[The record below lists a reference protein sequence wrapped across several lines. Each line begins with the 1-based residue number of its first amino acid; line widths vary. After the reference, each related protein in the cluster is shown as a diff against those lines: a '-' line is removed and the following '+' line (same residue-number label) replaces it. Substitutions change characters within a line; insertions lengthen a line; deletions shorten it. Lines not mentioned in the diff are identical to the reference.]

1 MRNHRSTVLGAALLA
16 ATLLLAAC
24 GSGEDDDDAANGGT
38 EATGTTAATG
48 TTGEEPDRGTIIVGV
63 SGAFPENQVVAEMY
77 AQVLENA
84 GYTVERQLDLG
95 TREISDQAL
104 FSGDIDLKPEYL
116 GFELPALDPEADTTG
131 SAEEIHELLSPLYAE
146 QGVDVLD
153 FSPANSTNAFVVTPE
168 TAEELGLAT
177 VSDLAPVAGDLTLGG
192 PPECP
197 DRPFCLIGLEDVY
210 GVEFGDFRPL
220 DFGGPQTVAAL
231 ENGAI
236 DVALLFSLDPTIS
249 DKGWISLEDDMDLQ
263 AAGNFVGV
271 IRSDVNN
278 EEVTELI
285 NGVTTSLTTEGM
297 LELVRRIA
305 IDGEDTA
312 AVATDYLTQGGML

>member
-1 MRNHRSTVLGAALLA
+1 MRKPRSAVLGAALLA
-16 ATLLLAAC
+16 AMLLLAAC
-24 GSGEDDDDAANGGT
+24 GSGEDG
-38 EATGTTAATG
+38 EPAATG
-48 TTGEEPDRGTIIVGV
+48 GGGETGATGPTEPERGTVVVGV

-77 AQVLENA
+77 AQVLEDA

-95 TREISDQAL
+95 TREISDEAL
-104 FSGDIDLKPEYL
+104 FSGEIDLKPEYL

-131 SAEEIHELLSPLYAE
+131 TAEEIAQALTPLYAE
-146 QGVDVLD
+146 QGVDVLA

-168 TAEELGLAT
+168 TADELGLAT
-177 VSDLAPVAGDLTLGG
+177 VSDLAPVAPDLTLGG

-197 DRPFCLIGLEDVY
+197 ERPFCLVGLEEVY
-210 GVEFGDFRPL
+210 GVEFGEFRPL

-249 DKGWISLEDDMDLQ
+249 DKGWISLEDDMELQ

-271 IRSDVNN
+271 VRADVNN
-278 EEVTELI
+278 EEITGLI
-285 NGVTTSLTTEGM
+285 DGVTTSLTTDGM

-305 IDGEDTA
+305 IDGDDTA
-312 AVATDYLTQGGML
+312 EVATDYLTEQGLV

>member
-1 MRNHRSTVLGAALLA
+1 MRNHRSTVIGAALLSA
-16 ATLLLAAC
+16 MLLLAAC
-24 GSGEDDDDAANGGT
+24 GSGDDGDA
-38 EATGTTAATG
+38 G
-48 TTGEEPDRGTIIVGV
+48 TTGGTGGTTGGTTSTTGGEPERGTIIVGV

-84 GYTVERQLDLG
+84 GYSVERQLDLG

-104 FSGDIDLKPEYL
+104 LSGDIDLKPEYI
-116 GFELPALDPEADTTG
+116 GFEIPALDPNADTTG
-131 SAEEIHELLSPLYAE
+131 TAEDLLPTLTTLYGD

-153 FSPANSTNAFVVTPE
+153 VSPANSTNAFVVTPE
-168 TAEELGLAT
+168 TAQQYSLTT

-197 DRPFCLIGLEDVY
+197 RRPFCILGLEDVY
-210 GVEFGDFRPL
+210 GVTFGDFRPL
-220 DFGGPQTVAAL
+220 DLGGPQTKAAL

-249 DKGWISLEDDMDLQ
+249 EKGWISLEDDMNLQ
-263 AAGNFVGV
+263 VAGNFVGV
-271 IRSDVNN
+271 VRSDVDND
-278 EEVTELI
+278 EITELV

-312 AVATDYLTQGGML
+312 AVATDYLTQQGML

>member
-24 GSGEDDDDAANGGT
+24 GSGEDDEDEPGATGPT

-48 TTGEEPDRGTIIVGV
+48 TTGPERGTIIVGV

-116 GFELPALDPEADTTG
+116 GFELPALDPEADTTV
-131 SAEEIHELLSPLYAE
+131 SAEEIAEVLTPLYAE
-146 QGVDVLD
+146 QGVDVLA
-153 FSPANSTNAFVVTPE
+153 FSPANSTNAFVVTPD
-168 TAEELGLAT
+168 TAEEFGLAT

-197 DRPFCLIGLEDVY
+197 DRPFCVLGLEDVY

-231 ENGAI
+231 EAGAI
-236 DVALLFSLDPTIS
+236 DVALLFSLDPTIG

-271 IRSDVNN
+271 IRSEVNN
-278 EEVTELI
+278 DEVTGLI
-285 NGVTTSLTTEGM
+285 DAVTTSLETEGM

-312 AVATDYLTQGGML
+312 AVATDYLTEQGLL